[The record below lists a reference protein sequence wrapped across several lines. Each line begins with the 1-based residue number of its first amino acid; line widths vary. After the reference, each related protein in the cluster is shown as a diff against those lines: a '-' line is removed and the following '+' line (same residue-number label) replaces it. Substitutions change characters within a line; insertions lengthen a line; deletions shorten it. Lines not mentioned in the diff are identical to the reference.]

1 MRTRWTSALG
11 FSWLLAAP
19 LGAGAEIA
27 VGDVFV
33 SESATGSVANAR
45 GGGDL
50 SGAPRFATGLEA
62 PSGLCVTQDGRLLA
76 AESASG
82 QVTDVTEGGD
92 FAGAEPFASGLDT
105 PRDLLCGDDVVLAV
119 EAGPNGEG
127 EITDITAGGDFSAA
141 APFATGLGAGATAL
155 LRAGESEPLF
165 ASDAGLGRIFDASA
179 GGSVGAPFATNGA
192 GTAGLA
198 AFAGKRLAANPGT
211 GQILDFGAGGDLAA
225 QPVFATL
232 PGVVALLPVEGL
244 GLLAA
249 SGTGGTL
256 HDASA
261 GGDLAAAAPFASGL
275 AVDAAFAGLARVAGC
290 GDGVLD
296 AEEEQCDDG
305 NTEDGDGCDSR
316 CRIRLCL
323 IPAATG
329 CIEATEGKLS
339 IRQKGEGDKSRG
351 KFAVELG
358 AFAEDV
364 EALDFGNPVFDTTRF
379 DLCVYGASDDLVGQL
394 IVDRGFGLCGPKD
407 ETCWKPLDDRGY
419 RYKDK
424 ERLAGGIGEMLLL
437 AGPAGDGEI
446 RVGAKRTKKS
456 QRLPRMTQALA
467 GGTQAEIRLM
477 SSHGRCVAA
486 TLDDVKRADEGRFV
500 GSAP

>member
-1 MRTRWTSALG
+1 MRTRWLLALAP
-11 FSWLLAAP
+11 WCLAAAP
-19 LGAGAEIA
+19 LRADAEVA

-45 GGGDL
+45 SGGDL
-50 SGAPRFATGLEA
+50 SGAPRFASGLEA
-62 PSGLCVTQDGRLLA
+62 PSGLCVTEDGRLLA

-82 QVTDVTEGGD
+82 QVTDITEGGD
-92 FAGAEPFASGLDT
+92 FTDAEPFASGLDA
-105 PRDLLCGDDVVLAV
+105 PRGLLCGDDVVLAV
-119 EAGPNGEG
+119 EAGPAGEG
-127 EITDITAGGDFSAA
+127 EITDITEGGDFSAA

-155 LRAGESEPLF
+155 LRAPGEDQPLF
-165 ASDAGLGRIFDASA
+165 ASDAAQGRIFDASD

-198 AFAGKRLAANPGT
+198 SFAGQRLAANPGT
-211 GQILDFGAGGDLAA
+211 GQILDFSTGGDLAA

-249 SGTGGTL
+249 SSTGGAL
-256 HDASA
+256 HEASA
-261 GGDLAAAAPFASGL
+261 GGDLSAATPFASGL
-275 AVDAAFAGLARVAGC
+275 AIDPAFAGLVHVAGC

-296 AEEEQCDDG
+296 EAEEACDDG
-305 NTEDGDGCDSR
+305 NTENGDGCDSR
-316 CRIRLCL
+316 CRVRLCL
-323 IPAATG
+323 VPPASE
-329 CIEATEGKLS
+329 CIQATEAKLS
-339 IRQKGEGDKSRG
+339 IREKGEGDKARG
-351 KFAVELG
+351 SFSLAFG

-364 EALDFGNPVFDTTRF
+364 DAQDLGNPVFDTARF
-379 DLCVYGASDDLVGQL
+379 DFCVYGEGELVGQL
-394 IVDRGFGLCGPKD
+394 IVDKGFGLCGPKD

-424 ERLAGGIGEMLLL
+424 ERVSAGIGEIEIV
-437 AGPAGDGEI
+437 AGPAGEGEI

-456 QRLPRMTQALA
+456 QRLPRMTEALA
-467 GGTQAEIRLM
+467 GDAAAEIRLM

-486 TLDDVKRADEGRFV
+486 NLEEVKRAEPGRFV
-500 GSAP
+500 GRAP